1 MLWIGLAILELA
13 SPGIDAPLVD
23 WIERSANR
31 TGPAYMIAY
40 EYIFRVLVIIFWLGM
55 AALILAGF
63 LQWRENRIRRRIVQR
78 HCPACGYQIAPGVG
92 NKCSECGN
100 VWPH

>member
-1 MLWIGLAILELA
+1 
-13 SPGIDAPLVD
+13 
-23 WIERSANR
+23 
-31 TGPAYMIAY
+31 
-40 EYIFRVLVIIFWLGM
+40 M

-78 HCPACGYQIAPGVG
+78 HCPACGYIIAPGVG